1 MKQLSALEMAA
12 AVILAKQV
20 SLDGGHA
27 LVEQLKTAE
36 VSGREFTGCGF
47 YTEFGVD
54 RALPP
59 AVVTIS
65 PGGWV
70 RSEVGPH
77 AYPLEFM
84 LYVKDGY
91 AEMIEAYSYFDGY
104 GDIDLLTAPFTAP
117 NAFDPPAI
125 EVRNRSKADLF
136 TRSKLTPPRFGA
148 RPRLFV
154 TLGVRP

>member
-27 LVEQLKTAE
+27 LIEQLKTAE
-36 VSGREFTGCGF
+36 VSGREFTGYGF

-54 RALPP
+54 RSLPP

-77 AYPLEFM
+77 AYPLEFT

-125 EVRNRSKADLF
+125 EVR
-136 TRSKLTPPRFGA
+136 
-148 RPRLFV
+148 
-154 TLGVRP
+154 